1 MAKQEPPSS
10 KQRRGATPPPRR
22 SPKPQEPALD
32 GGARRALQAAE
43 HLLDARNVNNGAGTE
58 QSTHGCFDNSID
70 LIGQALGYIVNP
82 KQPVTVKVER
92 LDY

>member
-1 MAKQEPPSS
+1 M
-10 KQRRGATPPPRR
+10 
-22 SPKPQEPALD
+22 
-32 GGARRALQAAE
+32 
-43 HLLDARNVNNGAGTE
+43 HLLDARNVHNGSGTE